1 MHEIQINMPA
11 DLEQFAHSQVASGRF
26 ASINDY
32 VVSLVSADE
41 ETQEVLEKLTD
52 NPELAALLEHG
63 LNSGEGRHWS
73 PAVLQQLKQQ
83 VLDRAAEQQT

>member
-11 DLEQFAHSQVASGRF
+11 HIEQFARSQVASGRF
-26 ASINDY
+26 SSINEY

-52 NPELAALLEHG
+52 NSELASLLKQG
-63 LNSGEGRHWS
+63 LNSREDRRWS
-73 PAVLQQLKQQ
+73 PSVLPQLKQQ